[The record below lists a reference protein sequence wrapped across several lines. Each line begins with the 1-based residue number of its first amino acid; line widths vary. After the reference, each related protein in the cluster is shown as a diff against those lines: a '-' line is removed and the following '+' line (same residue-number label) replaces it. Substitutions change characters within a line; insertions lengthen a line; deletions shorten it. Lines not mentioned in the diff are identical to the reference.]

1 MKVMILGAN
10 GMLGHKLYETLM
22 RTTDV
27 MGTIKG
33 NFSEIEKYGFYTESH
48 ILPKINVLDI
58 ATITAVIKQNKPDV
72 LLNCVGII
80 KQLKETKD
88 VMLNIQINSLLPHQ
102 LFQMCHSTGIRFIHI
117 STDCVFSGNKGG
129 YKEDDTSDA
138 EDIYGKTKYLGEVNE
153 DGALTIRTSIVGRE
167 LSSSN
172 GLGEWLISNIGCEVR
187 GFTNA
192 IFTGF
197 PTIHFANIINDIIIN
212 YPHLSGLYHVSS
224 EPISKYKLLTMIY
237 DQMNLNF
244 NVLKYQD
251 RYCDRS
257 LDSSLFRNITY
268 FKPLTWEQMIVEFT
282 KDASQYKKWRE

>member
-172 GLGEWLISNIGCEVR
+172 GLGEWLISNKGGEVR

-224 EPISKYKLLTMIY
+224 EPISKYKLLTMIN
-237 DQMNLNF
+237 DQMNLNI

-257 LDSSLFRNITY
+257 LDSSLFRNITH

-282 KDASQYKKWRE
+282 KDASQNKKWRE